1 MNLDK
6 NTKPQIFLGLL
17 VWCFGDGALLKSLSI
32 MTKPCYSMQMDNEVS
47 IIFAYITN

>member
-17 VWCFGDGALLKSLSI
+17 VWYFGDGALWKSLSI
-32 MTKPCYSMQMDNEVS
+32 MPKPCYSMQMDNRLS
-47 IIFAYITN
+47 IIFVYITN

>member
-17 VWCFGDGALLKSLSI
+17 VWYFGDDALWKSIST
-32 MTKPCYSMQMDNEVS
+32 MAKPCWRQSSYFIQMDK
-47 IIFAYITN
+47 

>member
-17 VWCFGDGALLKSLSI
+17 VWCFGDGALWKSLSI
-32 MTKPCYSMQMDNEVS
+32 MTKPCYSMQMDK
-47 IIFAYITN
+47 